1 MENSGVLYLCPTP
14 IGNLEDITLR
24 VLKTLKE
31 VDIIAAEDTRQTLK
45 LLNHFDIKKPL
56 TSYHE
61 HNKRTKGA
69 KLIEELKKGK
79 SIALV
84 TDAGTPAISDPG
96 EDLVKLCIE
105 EGIKVV
111 PLPGPTAAITALVA
125 SGLDTSSFVFEGF
138 LPTKNK
144 EREERLNRISKEE
157 RTIILYEAPH
167 RLKETLRE
175 LKSYV
180 AERKIVIARE
190 LTKIHEEFI
199 RGTIDEVLTKLGDEI
214 KGEIVLIIEGAQK
227 QQVEE
232 KPEILIQKYL
242 EEGMDKKEAIKRVAK
257 ELGIPKSQ
265 VYKLIIGKN
274 KELGII
280 TIIN

>member
-1 MENSGVLYLCPTP
+1 MENYGVLYLCPTP

-61 HNKRTKGA
+61 HNKRTKGV

-105 EGIKVV
+105 EDIKVV
-111 PLPGPTAAITALVA
+111 SLPGPTAAITALVA
-125 SGLDTSSFVFEGF
+125 SGLNTSSFVFEGF

-157 RTIILYEAPH
+157 RTVILYEAPH
-167 RLKETLRE
+167 RLKETLYE

-232 KPEILIQKYL
+232 KPEKLIQKYL
-242 EEGMDKKEAIKRVAK
+242 EKGIDKKEAIKKVAK

-265 VYKLIIGKN
+265 VYKLTIGKSREIGN
-274 KELGII
+274 
-280 TIIN
+280 NS

>member
-1 MENSGVLYLCPTP
+1 MDYGILYLCPTP

-24 VLKTLKE
+24 VLKILKE

-61 HNKRTKGA
+61 HNKKTKGA

-105 EGIKVV
+105 EDIKVV

-138 LPTKNK
+138 LPTKSK
-144 EREERLNRISKEE
+144 ERKIILNRILKEE

-167 RLKETLRE
+167 RLKETLHE

-180 AERKIVIARE
+180 ADRRVVIARE

-199 RGTIDEVLTKLGDEI
+199 RGTVDEVLVKLGDEI

-232 KPEILIQKYL
+232 KPEILVQKYL
-242 EEGMDKKEAIKRVAK
+242 EGGMDKKEAIKRAAK

-265 VYKLIIGKN
+265 VYKLIIGK
-274 KELGII
+274 K
-280 TIIN
+280 

>member
-265 VYKLIIGKN
+265 VYKLIIGK
-274 KELGII
+274 KIKSWG
-280 TIIN
+280 

>member
-61 HNKRTKGA
+61 HNKKTKGA

-265 VYKLIIGKN
+265 VYKLIIGK
-274 KELGII
+274 K
-280 TIIN
+280 